1 MNSAVDHCFPC
12 PEEGCT
18 QTFTRYGDMQNHCF
32 LGNHTYK
39 LQAMSTYD
47 DIKMR
52 WRNACSSL
60 SEDTLK
66 HASSTGE
73 EVTDQSYVQSDM
85 GWALKKDRKNARFS
99 DYLKSYLTAI
109 FQHGENGGTKV
120 HPFTVS
126 QNMRVAKNERGEKR
140 FNPNQY
146 LAVGQISSF
155 FSRLS
160 AMKKTSTND
169 MNDGDLD
176 AILLNIAKADV
187 IAEFQ

>member
-12 PEEGCT
+12 SEEGCT

-85 GWALKKDRKNARFS
+85 GWALKKDRK
-99 DYLKSYLTAI
+99 
-109 FQHGENGGTKV
+109 
-120 HPFTVS
+120 
-126 QNMRVAKNERGEKR
+126 M
-140 FNPNQY
+140 
-146 LAVGQISSF
+146 
-155 FSRLS
+155 
-160 AMKKTSTND
+160 
-169 MNDGDLD
+169 LD
-176 AILLNIAKADV
+176 FRMI
-187 IAEFQ
+187 

>member
-1 MNSAVDHCFPC
+1 
-12 PEEGCT
+12 
-18 QTFTRYGDMQNHCF
+18 
-32 LGNHTYK
+32 
-39 LQAMSTYD
+39 
-47 DIKMR
+47 
-52 WRNACSSL
+52 
-60 SEDTLK
+60 
-66 HASSTGE
+66 
-73 EVTDQSYVQSDM
+73 
-85 GWALKKDRKNARFS
+85 
-99 DYLKSYLTAI
+99 
-109 FQHGENGGTKV
+109 
-120 HPFTVS
+120 
-126 QNMRVAKNERGEKR
+126 MRVAKNERGEKR